1 MGDCNYPVIVY
12 SAIRSGEGLRSKGA
26 VISWP
31 LHWKM
36 TALIRLERW
45 GENAAAGESA
55 VRSWGAA
62 SPRWWMQRSD
72 FCTGLECAVVLQTRA
87 LHRQTQTLCGKALCC
102 KRDLFH
108 LNFCC
113 WCSLRFGHVSASGA
127 LQEQPQ
133 SRVFET
139 TSHLAWTVPG
149 EATLDYLYTF
159 RGLIQQYS
167 VRKCSW
173 GWRARKALGRCFSVS
188 GAYTSGRKKKER
200 KRNKEAL
207 PCISATFQRD

>member
-26 VISWP
+26 VISWL

-45 GENAAAGESA
+45 RENAAAGESA
-55 VRSWGAA
+55 V
-62 SPRWWMQRSD
+62 SPRWWMQRRD

-87 LHRQTQTLCGKALCC
+87 LHIQTQMLCGKALCC
-102 KRDLFH
+102 KHALLH
-108 LNFCC
+108 PSFCC
-113 WCSLRFGHVSASGA
+113 WCSFITFWACECLWCFTGTAGEQCLKPQVIQHGQCWVSA
-127 LQEQPQ
+127 
-133 SRVFET
+133 
-139 TSHLAWTVPG
+139 
-149 EATLDYLYTF
+149 LDYLYTF
-159 RGLIQQYS
+159 TGLIQQYS

-200 KRNKEAL
+200 KRNREAL
-207 PCISATFQRD
+207 PCISATFQHD